1 MKYLIFVVL
10 FAFIAVSCDDSSTD
24 NPPVK
29 KVETEL
35 LGSWKGMVKQNSDS
49 VAFSVTFADSES
61 GPVVN
66 GKMYAKIITN
76 NGSSTK
82 TVTQEGTIYYTFNKP
97 SIIIRFFADSNTNG
111 FVGVLSA
118 DGKTM
123 VGEVEPNDF
132 LTGSL
137 GKYIVTLTKE

>member
-1 MKYLIFVVL
+1 MKYIFVVL
-10 FAFIAVSCDDSSTD
+10 FAFIVISCDDSSTD

-66 GKMYAKIITN
+66 GKMYAKIIK
-76 NGSSTK
+76 GSSTK
-82 TVTQEGTIYYTFNKP
+82 NITQEGTIYYTFNKP

-132 LTGSL
+132 LTGPL
-137 GKYIVTLTKE
+137 GKYIVTLTKD

>member
-1 MKYLIFVVL
+1 MKYLILVVL
-10 FAFIAVSCDDSSTD
+10 FAFIAISCDDSSTD

-66 GKMYAKIITN
+66 GKMYAKIIK
-76 NGSSTK
+76 GSSTK
-82 TVTQEGTIYYTFNKP
+82 NITQEGTIYYTFNKP
-97 SIIIRFFADSNTNG
+97 SIIIRFFSDSNTNG

-123 VGEVEPNDF
+123 VGEVEPMDF
-132 LTGSL
+132 LTGPL